1 MEPAQPADRV
11 PADRTPPDG
20 QPPVDHPVGG
30 EPPATGPTAPATGE
44 PALVAGEPAPASG
57 EPAPVAGEPAA
68 AAGEPAPVVGE
79 PASAAGESAPEP
91 AGQPSVARSV
101 PGDAAGGSG
110 GAAGTGERPAP
121 PPRVAAAATKAE
133 RSPKDMA
140 ISLLVLLIPIALLLA
155 FYRGFLG
162 GDQATTVDPA
172 PAIEQARSA
181 NTFPVSEPQ
190 GLGSGW
196 RTVSARY
203 QTVEG
208 GANLRIGYL
217 TPEGRGVQLLQSNV
231 PVEQL
236 LPAEL
241 TDQSQPQ
248 GPTELAGRTWQRYT
262 ARGNQQALVLLE
274 PTRTVLV
281 VGDARDNELR
291 DLAGALR

>member
-1 MEPAQPADRV
+1 MA
-11 PADRTPPDG
+11 
-20 QPPVDHPVGG
+20 
-30 EPPATGPTAPATGE
+30 
-44 PALVAGEPAPASG
+44 
-57 EPAPVAGEPAA
+57 
-68 AAGEPAPVVGE
+68 
-79 PASAAGESAPEP
+79 
-91 AGQPSVARSV
+91 
-101 PGDAAGGSG
+101 
-110 GAAGTGERPAP
+110 
-121 PPRVAAAATKAE
+121 VAAIKAE

-162 GDQATTVDPA
+162 GDQATTVDSA

-181 NTFPVSEPQ
+181 NTFGVSEPQ
-190 GLGSGW
+190 GLDSGW

-203 QTVEG
+203 QTVQG
-208 GANLRIGYL
+208 GAKLRIGYL

-231 PVEQL
+231 PAEQL

-281 VGDARDNELR
+281 VGDARDDELR

>member
-11 PADRTPPDG
+11 PDDRTPPGG
-20 QPPVDHPVGG
+20 QPPADLPAGAGPEHAATDPTI
-30 EPPATGPTAPATGE
+30 PPADE
-44 PALVAGEPAPASG
+44 PALVASG
-57 EPAPVAGEPAA
+57 PAA
-68 AAGEPAPVVGE
+68 AE
-79 PASAAGESAPEP
+79 
-91 AGQPSVARSV
+91 
-101 PGDAAGGSG
+101 
-110 GAAGTGERPAP
+110 TGERPAP
-121 PPRVAAAATKAE
+121 PPRVGPARSE

-162 GDQATTVDPA
+162 GDEPTTVDPA
-172 PAIEQARSA
+172 PAIEQAQSA
-181 NTFPVSEPQ
+181 NAFPVSQPQ
-190 GLGSGW
+190 GLGSDW

-203 QTVEG
+203 QTVDG

-231 PVEQL
+231 PAERL

-241 TDQSQPQ
+241 TDEGQPQ

-274 PTRTVLV
+274 PARTVII

-291 DLAGALR
+291 QLAGALR

>member
-20 QPPVDHPVGG
+20 QPPADV
-30 EPPATGPTAPATGE
+30 PAGRG
-44 PALVAGEPAPASG
+44 
-57 EPAPVAGEPAA
+57 GEPAA
-68 AAGEPAPVVGE
+68 TAPTTRPPVV
-79 PASAAGESAPEP
+79 AAKS
-91 AGQPSVARSV
+91 
-101 PGDAAGGSG
+101 
-110 GAAGTGERPAP
+110 
-121 PPRVAAAATKAE
+121 E

-140 ISLLVLLIPIALLLA
+140 ISLLVLLVPIALLLA

-181 NTFPVSEPQ
+181 NVFPVSQPQ
-190 GLGSGW
+190 GLGSDW
-196 RTVSARY
+196 TTVSARY

-208 GANLRIGYL
+208 GANLRLGYL
-217 TPEGRGVQLLQSNV
+217 TPEGRGVQLLQSSV
-231 PVEQL
+231 PADRL

-241 TDQSQPQ
+241 TSQGQPQ
-248 GPTELAGRTWQRYT
+248 GPTELAGRTWQLYT

-274 PTRTVLV
+274 PTRTVIV

-291 DLAGALR
+291 ELAGSLR

>member
-1 MEPAQPADRV
+1 MEPVQPADRV

-20 QPPVDHPVGG
+20 QPPADLPAA
-30 EPPATGPTAPATGE
+30 EPAATDPATPAAGE
-44 PALVAGEPAPASG
+44 PALV
-57 EPAPVAGEPAA
+57 
-68 AAGEPAPVVGE
+68 
-79 PASAAGESAPEP
+79 ESAP
-91 AGQPSVARSV
+91 AVQPSVERPAASDAPERSD
-101 PGDAAGGSG
+101 DAI
-110 GAAGTGERPAP
+110 GTGERPAP
-121 PPRVAAAATKAE
+121 PPRAAAAKTE

-140 ISLLVLLIPIALLLA
+140 ISLLVLLVPIALLLA

-172 PAIEQARSA
+172 PAIEQAQAA
-181 NTFPVSEPQ
+181 NTFPVSQPQ

-203 QTVEG
+203 QTVDG

-231 PVEQL
+231 PAERL

-248 GPTELAGRTWQRYT
+248 GPTEVAGRVWQRYT

-274 PTRTVLV
+274 PTRTVIV

-291 DLAGALR
+291 GLAGALN

>member
-20 QPPVDHPVGG
+20 QPPVDV
-30 EPPATGPTAPATGE
+30 PTAPDGQ
-44 PALVAGEPAPASG
+44 P
-57 EPAPVAGEPAA
+57 PVDVPAA
-68 AAGEPAPVVGE
+68 PDGG
-79 PASAAGESAPEP
+79 P
-91 AGQPSVARSV
+91 AGNDP
-101 PGDAAGGSG
+101 
-110 GAAGTGERPAP
+110 TP
-121 PPRVAAAATKAE
+121 PPPVKAAKSE

-172 PAIEQARSA
+172 PAIEQARAA
-181 NTFPVSEPQ
+181 NTFPVSQPQ

-196 RTVSARY
+196 STVSARY

-217 TPEGRGVQLLQSNV
+217 TPEGRGVQLLQSSV
-231 PVEQL
+231 PAERL

-241 TDQSQPQ
+241 TDQGQPQ
-248 GPTELAGRTWQRYT
+248 GPTELAGRTWQLYT

-274 PTRTVLV
+274 PTRTVIV
-281 VGDARDNELR
+281 IGDARDNELR
-291 DLAGALR
+291 ELAGAVR

>member
-11 PADRTPPDG
+11 PADRTPPGG
-20 QPPVDHPVGG
+20 QPPAAVPTGPGG
-30 EPPATGPTAPATGE
+30 EPAATDPTTPPAGE
-44 PALVAGEPAPASG
+44 PALVASGPAAAPPVNEPAPG
-57 EPAPVAGEPAA
+57 RPVAG
-68 AAGEPAPVVGE
+68 V
-79 PASAAGESAPEP
+79 
-91 AGQPSVARSV
+91 
-101 PGDAAGGSG
+101 DAVE
-110 GAAGTGERPAP
+110 TGERPAP
-121 PPRVAAAATKAE
+121 PPPVQSARSE

-140 ISLLVLLIPIALLLA
+140 ISLLVLLVPIALLLA

-162 GDQATTVDPA
+162 GDQAATVDPA
-172 PAIEQARSA
+172 PAIDQAQSA
-181 NTFPVSEPQ
+181 NAFPVSRPQ
-190 GLGSGW
+190 GLGSDW

-217 TPEGRGVQLLQSNV
+217 TPEGRGVQLLQSSV
-231 PVEQL
+231 PAERL

-241 TDQSQPQ
+241 TDQAQPQ

-274 PTRTVLV
+274 PTRTVVV

-291 DLAGALR
+291 QLAGALR

>member
-20 QPPVDHPVGG
+20 QPPADVP
-30 EPPATGPTAPATGE
+30 TGPDDG
-44 PALVAGEPAPASG
+44 
-57 EPAPVAGEPAA
+57 
-68 AAGEPAPVVGE
+68 
-79 PASAAGESAPEP
+79 P
-91 AGQPSVARSV
+91 AGSDPTPQPPVK
-101 PGDAAGGSG
+101 AAKS
-110 GAAGTGERPAP
+110 
-121 PPRVAAAATKAE
+121 E

-140 ISLLVLLIPIALLLA
+140 ISLLVLLVPIALLLA

-172 PAIEQARSA
+172 PAIEQARAA
-181 NTFPVSEPQ
+181 NTFPVSQPQ

-196 RTVSARY
+196 STVSARY

-217 TPEGRGVQLLQSNV
+217 TPEGRGVQLLQSSV
-231 PVEQL
+231 PADRL

-241 TDQSQPQ
+241 TNQGQPQ
-248 GPTELAGRTWQRYT
+248 GPTELAGRTWQLYT

-274 PTRTVLV
+274 PTRTVIV
-281 VGDARDNELR
+281 IGDARDNELR
-291 DLAGALR
+291 ELAGAVR

>member
-20 QPPVDHPVGG
+20 QPPAGLPADAAAEPVV
-30 EPPATGPTAPATGE
+30 TGPTTPATGE
-44 PALVAGEPAPASG
+44 PALVAS
-57 EPAPVAGEPAA
+57 EPAA
-68 AAGEPAPVVGE
+68 QPPAPL
-79 PASAAGESAPEP
+79 
-91 AGQPSVARSV
+91 
-101 PGDAAGGSG
+101 GGSG
-110 GAAGTGERPAP
+110 AGGVPSTGGRPT
-121 PPRVAAAATKAE
+121 PPRAAAAKAE

-162 GDQATTVDPA
+162 GDQAATVDPA

-181 NTFPVSEPQ
+181 NTFPVSQPQ
-190 GLGSGW
+190 GLGSDW

-203 QTVEG
+203 QSVEG

-217 TPEGRGVQLLQSNV
+217 TPEGRGVQLLQSSV
-231 PVEQL
+231 PAERL

-241 TDQSQPQ
+241 TDEGQPQ
-248 GPTELAGRTWQRYT
+248 GPTELAGRTWQRYA

-274 PTRTVLV
+274 PTRTVIVL
-281 VGDARDNELR
+281 GDARDNELR
-291 DLAGALR
+291 ELAGALR